1 MIGVRMVG
9 FTMFHPPYTRHYFL
23 GCSNIG
29 DSLMKYEAVIFD
41 FGGTLVR
48 SLHRV
53 EYEETVGEIAEILSV
68 PRDEFVR
75 LYFEH
80 AERPGKGEFTSYQDY
95 FRYIANLLEI
105 IPIDRKIENA
115 AENLFKS
122 TRKMV
127 KDIRPDAVELLSWLK
142 SRDYKTG
149 LISDCWTDIPEL
161 WDETPFAPLIDSPI
175 FSCHVG
181 INKADIRIFQMAVD
195 RLEVSPENCVYVA
208 DGMRNE
214 LVNAA
219 KMGMHAVQ
227 IYVPEEIDTAPI
239 RENWSGPT
247 ISTLSEIR
255 EIIE

>member
-1 MIGVRMVG
+1 
-9 FTMFHPPYTRHYFL
+9 
-23 GCSNIG
+23 
-29 DSLMKYEAVIFD
+29 MKFEAVIFD

-48 SLHRV
+48 SLPWA
-53 EYEETVGEIAEILSV
+53 EYEEVAGEIAEILSV

-80 AERPGKGEFTSYQDY
+80 SERPGKGEFTSYQDY

-105 IPIDRKIENA
+105 TPIDRKIENA

-127 KDIRPDAVELLSWLK
+127 EDIRPDAVELLSWLK
-142 SRDYKTG
+142 SQDYKTG

-161 WDETPFAPLIDSPI
+161 WDKTPFARLIDVPI

-181 INKADIRIFQMAVD
+181 MNKADIRIFQMAAD
-195 RLEVSPENCVYVA
+195 QLKVSPECCVYVA

-214 LVNAA
+214 LANAA
-219 KMGMHAVQ
+219 RLGMHSVQ

-239 RENWSGPT
+239 REDWKGPV
-247 ISTLSEIR
+247 ISSLSEIKEFLR
-255 EIIE
+255 

>member
-1 MIGVRMVG
+1 
-9 FTMFHPPYTRHYFL
+9 
-23 GCSNIG
+23 
-29 DSLMKYEAVIFD
+29 MKFEAVIFD

-48 SLHRV
+48 SLPWA
-53 EYEETVGEIAEILSV
+53 EYEESTGEIAEILSV

-75 LYFEH
+75 LYFQH

-105 IPIDRKIENA
+105 TPTDRKIENA

-127 KDIRPDAVELLSWLK
+127 DDIRPDAVELLSWLK
-142 SRDYKTG
+142 ENEYKTG
-149 LISDCWTDIPEL
+149 LISDCWNDIPEL
-161 WDETPFAPLIDSPI
+161 WDKTPFAPLIDVPV

-181 INKADIRIFQMAVD
+181 MTKADIRIFHMAIDKLNVN
-195 RLEVSPENCVYVA
+195 PERCVYVA

-214 LVNAA
+214 LANAA
-219 KMGMHAVQ
+219 KMGMYTIQ
-227 IYVPEEIDTAPI
+227 ICVPEEIDTAPI
-239 RENWSGPT
+239 RENWNGPT

-255 EIIE
+255 EIIR